1 LQEENINLSEF
12 FDVIKRKY
20 KLIGIITAVFVIVS
34 IILSFFVI
42 TPKYQVEEK
51 LFVGKA
57 ESKINHSY
65 DNNEVQMYQNL
76 LSTYSDVIMTDD
88 LVQTAL
94 NESGINLESKN
105 VIKNL
110 QVTPKPNT
118 QIIDIIYD
126 DTNPQRAVNVIE
138 GITKVFIKKSKE
150 LIPNSNVQVIER
162 ANYPIKPVS
171 PNKTLYILIAF
182 ILGILVGIGVA
193 LALEFMDNT
202 FRSKDDLEKSIG
214 LPVIGTIIDYAEE
227 EDKSSNVSTRSG
239 RNKSSRRIFK

>member
-1 LQEENINLSEF
+1 MQEENINLSEF
-12 FDVIKRKY
+12 FDVIKKKY

-76 LSTYSDVIMTDD
+76 LSTYSDVIMTND

-94 NESGINLESKN
+94 NESGINLQAKN
-105 VIKNL
+105 VIKSL

-162 ANYPIKPVS
+162 ANYPSNPVS
-171 PNKTLYILIAF
+171 PNKILYILIAF
-182 ILGILVGIGVA
+182 ILGVLVGIGAA
-193 LALEFMDNT
+193 LLLEFMDNT
-202 FRSKDDLEKSIG
+202 FRSKDDLEKSLG
-214 LPVIGTIIDYAEE
+214 LPVIGTIIDYSDGEE
-227 EDKSSNVSTRSG
+227 KSGNVSTRSG
-239 RNKSSRRIFK
+239 RNKNSRRIFK

>member
-1 LQEENINLSEF
+1 MQEENINLSEF

-76 LSTYSDVIMTDD
+76 LSTYSDVIMTND

-94 NESGINLESKN
+94 NESGINLQAKN
-105 VIKNL
+105 VIKSL

-162 ANYPIKPVS
+162 ANYPSNPVS
-171 PNKTLYILIAF
+171 PNKILYILIAF
-182 ILGILVGIGVA
+182 ILGVLVGIGAA
-193 LALEFMDNT
+193 LLLEFMDNT
-202 FRSKDDLEKSIG
+202 FRSKDDLEKALG
-214 LPVIGTIIDYAEE
+214 LPVIGTIIDYSNGEE
-227 EDKSSNVSTRSG
+227 KSGNVSTRSG
-239 RNKSSRRIFK
+239 RNKNSRRIFK

>member
-1 LQEENINLSEF
+1 MQEENINLSEF

-76 LSTYSDVIMTDD
+76 LSTYSDVIMTND

-94 NESGINLESKN
+94 NESGINLQAKN
-105 VIKNL
+105 VIKSL

-162 ANYPIKPVS
+162 ANYPSNPVS
-171 PNKTLYILIAF
+171 PNKILYILIAF
-182 ILGILVGIGVA
+182 ILGVLVGIGAA
-193 LALEFMDNT
+193 LLLEFMDNT
-202 FRSKDDLEKSIG
+202 FRSKDDLEKSLG
-214 LPVIGTIIDYAEE
+214 LPVIGTIIDYSDGEE
-227 EDKSSNVSTRSG
+227 KSGNVSTRSG
-239 RNKSSRRIFK
+239 RNKNSRRIFK

>member
-1 LQEENINLSEF
+1 MQEENINLSEF

-76 LSTYSDVIMTDD
+76 LSTYSDVIMTND

-94 NESGINLESKN
+94 NESGINLQAKN
-105 VIKNL
+105 VIKSL

-162 ANYPIKPVS
+162 ANYPSNPVS
-171 PNKTLYILIAF
+171 PNKILYILIAF
-182 ILGILVGIGVA
+182 ILGVLVGIGAA
-193 LALEFMDNT
+193 LLLEFMDNT
-202 FRSKDDLEKSIG
+202 FRSKDDLEKALG
-214 LPVIGTIIDYAEE
+214 LPVIGTIIDYSDGEE
-227 EDKSSNVSTRSG
+227 KSGNVSTRSG
-239 RNKSSRRIFK
+239 RNKNSRRIFK

>member
-1 LQEENINLSEF
+1 MQEENINLSEF

-65 DNNEVQMYQNL
+65 DNNEIQMYQNL

-94 NESGINLESKN
+94 NEAGINLKAKN

-110 QVTPKPNT
+110 EVTPKVNT
-118 QIIDIIYD
+118 QIIDITYK
-126 DTNPQRAVNVIE
+126 DTDPQRAVNIIE

-162 ANYPIKPVS
+162 ANYPINPVS
-171 PNKTLYILIAF
+171 PHKTLNIIIAF
-182 ILGILVGIGVA
+182 ILGILVGIGIA

-202 FRSKDDLEKSIG
+202 FRNKEDLEKSLG
-214 LPVIGTIIDYAEE
+214 LPVIGAIIDYSEE
-227 EDKSSNVSTRSG
+227 EVKPSNISTRSRRNRSG
-239 RNKSSRRIFK
+239 RRMFK